1 MTPTPS
7 PNDINRII
15 DLIQNSGN
23 DQQIM
28 VLLLIVLIMVG
39 SVALLLVVILRYK
52 PNLGMLLGGS
62 KSPASTLDKLVDVL
76 AEFNE
81 NFQRMIEQE
90 DKRITMRE
98 DDLRAQKELREEDL
112 KTHRESMALLHQKL
126 DQLLERK

>member
-39 SVALLLVVILRYK
+39 SVALVLVAILRYK
-52 PNLGMLLGGS
+52 PNLGVLLGGG
-62 KSPASTLDKLVDVL
+62 KSPTSTLDKLVEVL
-76 AEFNE
+76 AEYNE
-81 NFQRMIEQE
+81 NFQKMIEQE

-98 DDLRAQKELREEDL
+98 EDLRAQKDLREEDL
-112 KTHRESMALLHQKL
+112 RVQRESMALLHQKL